1 MMNENAFVQFW
12 GGMRK
17 AEGEGEEER
26 RLRKGGGGLGGN
38 EESDS
43 EEEEGEEG
51 GGKGDLMGM
60 AKKIDLRE
68 IEAVLKVS
76 FSWGSG
82 SKDLRRRRRFLL
94 LFSEER
100 REGGK

>member
-60 AKKIDLRE
+60 ARKIDLRE

-76 FSWGSG
+76 LFGSCG
-82 SKDLRRRRRFLL
+82 LETSRAC
-94 LFSEER
+94 
-100 REGGK
+100 